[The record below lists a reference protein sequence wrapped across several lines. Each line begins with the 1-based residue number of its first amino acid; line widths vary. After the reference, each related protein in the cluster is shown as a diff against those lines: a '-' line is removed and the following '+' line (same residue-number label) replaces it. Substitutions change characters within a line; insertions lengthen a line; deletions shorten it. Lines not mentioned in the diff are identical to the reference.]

1 MFIKAENLN
10 EAFIALSRALVESG
24 VNVTR
29 RGFQCREIP
38 SAVLIE
44 ITNPIDRY
52 VRIPERKWNKTLGWI
67 ESLWIARG
75 DNCLDMP
82 AAYVKNL
89 KTFSD
94 DGEFMRAG
102 YGPRIRRYGDNDDM
116 LITTDGRRM
125 RRQYKNGK
133 SGNRKE
139 PSMYQNVTDQLR
151 FVVEKFKEDIDTREA
166 AITIHDPISDDFDG
180 SADYSVDAGGL
191 PLLKTKDTPC
201 TRSIHFMVVN
211 GKMNCYVDMRSNDCF
226 TYNTKIPLLNGEVW
240 ELGRLAEEKFDEKF
254 WVYSRDENG
263 RIVPGLAHHP
273 RKVRRVSEIMKI
285 TLDNGE
291 VIECTPDHRFM
302 LLNGEYKEVKDIEI
316 GESLSPLY
324 RRHNDKGYEE
334 IFYHDRWEK
343 THKISYEAI
352 NGRKSKKMN
361 VIHHKD
367 FNKRNNNPENLIE
380 MTWDEHLKLH
390 QELICI
396 WNSKLW
402 NPDDPE
408 YFRYESQRLAILRG
422 LEKGSENRWSVGDV
436 ISKKEKQAQIMVA
449 VNDYLWNKKDGFR
462 EFMKGVQSNNGRKNL
477 LKLWESSEFRD
488 KISKAAS
495 KRLNDFDV
503 KELLSK
509 LTSERN
515 RKNWKDPKY
524 RDKIIKSIKEA
535 QNRPEVKEK
544 QAFLMKER
552 SKKLWEDKN
561 FVEFQRKTQRV
572 ITKKQWEN
580 PEYRKNQ
587 IKQRRIRKFAQV
599 LFILKRMDKFK
610 DVFNEENYEIRRFE
624 MSIKYPSI
632 KWVKNVFGSLEEAKA
647 VLIGNHKIISKEIL
661 KKECDVYDLTVNKYH
676 NFALES
682 GVFVHNCV
690 WGFSAVNVFNF
701 TLMQEYIAAMVGVPV
716 GSYFHKADNLHVYQ
730 EFLPLVEQVAKK
742 EIGTFPSGTN
752 FTYTPTYKSLK
763 EFDYLIKQLSSF
775 ESMCREGVVS
785 KNELRGALDSM
796 FQDELFSDWAKVI
809 FRYWTKETVE
819 FKNPLLN
826 ELFN

>member
-1 MFIKAENLN
+1 MFIKVENLN
-10 EAFIALSRALVESG
+10 EAFVALCKALVNEG
-24 VNVTR
+24 VEVTR
-29 RGFQCREIP
+29 RGLKCKEIP

-211 GKMNCYVDMRSNDCF
+211 GKMNCYVDIRSND
-226 TYNTKIPLLNGEVW
+226 I
-240 ELGRLAEEKFDEKF
+240 
-254 WVYSRDENG
+254 
-263 RIVPGLAHHP
+263 
-273 RKVRRVSEIMKI
+273 
-285 TLDNGE
+285 
-291 VIECTPDHRFM
+291 
-302 LLNGEYKEVKDIEI
+302 
-316 GESLSPLY
+316 
-324 RRHNDKGYEE
+324 
-334 IFYHDRWEK
+334 
-343 THKISYEAI
+343 
-352 NGRKSKKMN
+352 
-361 VIHHKD
+361 
-367 FNKRNNNPENLIE
+367 
-380 MTWDEHLKLH
+380 
-390 QELICI
+390 
-396 WNSKLW
+396 
-402 NPDDPE
+402 
-408 YFRYESQRLAILRG
+408 
-422 LEKGSENRWSVGDV
+422 
-436 ISKKEKQAQIMVA
+436 
-449 VNDYLWNKKDGFR
+449 
-462 EFMKGVQSNNGRKNL
+462 
-477 LKLWESSEFRD
+477 
-488 KISKAAS
+488 
-495 KRLNDFDV
+495 
-503 KELLSK
+503 
-509 LTSERN
+509 
-515 RKNWKDPKY
+515 
-524 RDKIIKSIKEA
+524 
-535 QNRPEVKEK
+535 
-544 QAFLMKER
+544 
-552 SKKLWEDKN
+552 
-561 FVEFQRKTQRV
+561 
-572 ITKKQWEN
+572 
-580 PEYRKNQ
+580 
-587 IKQRRIRKFAQV
+587 
-599 LFILKRMDKFK
+599 
-610 DVFNEENYEIRRFE
+610 
-624 MSIKYPSI
+624 
-632 KWVKNVFGSLEEAKA
+632 
-647 VLIGNHKIISKEIL
+647 
-661 KKECDVYDLTVNKYH
+661 
-676 NFALES
+676 
-682 GVFVHNCV
+682 V

-796 FQDELFSDWAKVI
+796 FQDKLFSDWAKVI

>member
-102 YGPRIRRYGDNDDM
+102 YGPRIRRYGDNDGM

-343 THKISYEAI
+343 TH
-352 NGRKSKKMN
+352 
-361 VIHHKD
+361 
-367 FNKRNNNPENLIE
+367 
-380 MTWDEHLKLH
+380 
-390 QELICI
+390 
-396 WNSKLW
+396 
-402 NPDDPE
+402 
-408 YFRYESQRLAILRG
+408 
-422 LEKGSENRWSVGDV
+422 
-436 ISKKEKQAQIMVA
+436 
-449 VNDYLWNKKDGFR
+449 
-462 EFMKGVQSNNGRKNL
+462 
-477 LKLWESSEFRD
+477 
-488 KISKAAS
+488 
-495 KRLNDFDV
+495 
-503 KELLSK
+503 
-509 LTSERN
+509 
-515 RKNWKDPKY
+515 
-524 RDKIIKSIKEA
+524 
-535 QNRPEVKEK
+535 
-544 QAFLMKER
+544 
-552 SKKLWEDKN
+552 
-561 FVEFQRKTQRV
+561 
-572 ITKKQWEN
+572 
-580 PEYRKNQ
+580 
-587 IKQRRIRKFAQV
+587 
-599 LFILKRMDKFK
+599 
-610 DVFNEENYEIRRFE
+610 
-624 MSIKYPSI
+624 
-632 KWVKNVFGSLEEAKA
+632 
-647 VLIGNHKIISKEIL
+647 IISKEIL
-661 KKECDVYDLTVNKYH
+661 KKECDVYDLTVDKYH